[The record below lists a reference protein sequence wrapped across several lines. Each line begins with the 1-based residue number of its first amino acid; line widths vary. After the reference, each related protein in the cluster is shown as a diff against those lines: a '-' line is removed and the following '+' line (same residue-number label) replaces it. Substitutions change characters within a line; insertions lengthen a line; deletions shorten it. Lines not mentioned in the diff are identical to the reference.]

1 MNYFKII
8 EDGYI
13 VSIGKTTGK
22 GNISK
27 EEYDEIKQVLIDAP
41 IAPEGYVY
49 KLKENLTWIL
59 VKAPVEEIE
68 E

>member
-13 VSIGKTTGK
+13 ISIGKTAGK

-27 EEYDEIKQVLIDAP
+27 EEYDEIKQVLINAP
-41 IAPEGYVY
+41 TAPEGYAY

-59 VKAPVEEIE
+59 AKAPVEEIE